1 MKRREFVAG
10 LAGATAWTLVAR
22 GQQQTE
28 RIRRIGVLM
37 STSPGDA
44 EGQARLAAFLQSLQS
59 LGWAESHN
67 VRIEIRWAAGNLAD
81 TRKYAAELLA
91 HGLEV
96 ILASGGS
103 VVGPLLEATRTVP
116 VVFTQTPD
124 PVGAGFVASLA
135 RPGGNATGFTQVEY
149 GIGAQ
154 WLGLLKELAPHV
166 VRAAVLRDP
175 AIPEGS
181 GQFGAMQSVAPSFG
195 VELRPI
201 GVRDAGEIERDL
213 MEFARSP
220 NAGVIVTSSGLGNV
234 HRELITGLAARHRL
248 PAVYPIRSFVSGGG
262 LMSYGADS
270 IEPHRRA
277 ASYVNRILKGEAPA
291 EMPVQAPTK
300 YDLVINLK
308 AAKALGLGVPTALLA
323 RADEVIE

>member
-1 MKRREFVAG
+1 M
-10 LAGATAWTLVAR
+10 
-22 GQQQTE
+22 
-28 RIRRIGVLM
+28 RRIGVLM
-37 STSPGDA
+37 STSTGDA
-44 EGQARLAAFLQSLQS
+44 EGQARLAAFLQGLQS
-59 LGWAESHN
+59 LGWAEN
-67 VRIEIRWAAGNLAD
+67 RNLRIEIRWAAGNLAD

-91 HGLEV
+91 HSVEV
-96 ILASGGS
+96 FLASGGS

-154 WLGLLKELAPHV
+154 WLGLLKELAPLV

-213 MEFARSP
+213 IEFARAS
-220 NAGVIVTSSGLGNV
+220 NAGLIVTSSGLGNV

-248 PAVYPIRSFVSGGG
+248 PAVYPIRSFVFGGG
-262 LMSYGADS
+262 LMSYGAES

-277 ASYVNRILKGEAPA
+277 ASYIDRILKGEAPA

-308 AAKALGLGVPTALLA
+308 TARALGLGVPTALLA